1 MKISIII
8 PVYNAEETLERC
20 LNSVILQ
27 KDVSIEIICINDGSK
42 DNSLKILKEYEEKYD
57 NIVVINQDN
66 KGVSEARNAGLE
78 IAKGDYIMFV
88 DADDY
93 LLENSLSTIDL
104 SKELDLYKFGF
115 AFLDNKVYSET
126 KYEDKKICLN
136 DNNFGEVFANILNNV
151 DENMVW
157 GQLFKRELLN
167 NVRFDKKFFYGEDIL
182 FNSYVLAK
190 VKTIKYISSVIYY
203 YERRDNSVTKNFSY
217 ESIKNKILNLTYIFV
232 EMQENIS
239 KYTKQIQIKS
249 MIEIVPQIIIISHKN
264 FDFIYDNQFIEE
276 VFKNI
281 SMKDIPVVRYKMA
294 YYLLQKKEKLAFK
307 IYSRIFLILKKIK
320 NRT

>member
-1 MKISIII
+1 MRISIII

-27 KDVSIEIICINDGSK
+27 KDVSTEIICINDGSK
-42 DNSLKILKEYEEKYD
+42 DNSLKILKEYETKYD

-104 SKELDLYKFGF
+104 SENLDLYKFGF

-157 GQLFKRELLN
+157 GQLFKRELLD
-167 NVRFDKKFFYGEDIL
+167 NVRFNKKYFFGEDIL
-182 FNSYVLAK
+182 FNAYVLTN
-190 VKTIKYISSVIYY
+190 VKTIRYISSIIYY
-203 YERRDNSVTKNFSY
+203 YERRDNSVTKNLSY
-217 ESIKNKILNLTYIFV
+217 ESIKNKILNLTYMFS
-232 EMQENIS
+232 EMQEKIG
-239 KYTKQIQIKS
+239 KYEKQIQIKS
-249 MIEIVPQIIIISHKN
+249 MIEIVPQIIMIHNKN
-264 FDFIYDNQFIEE
+264 IDFIYDNKFMCEA
-276 VFKNI
+276 FKNV
-281 SMKDIPVVRYKMA
+281 SVKDIPVRRYRIPF
-294 YYLLQKKEKLAFK
+294 LLLKNKRKIIFK
-307 IYSRIFLILKKIK
+307 IYSKFYILAKKIK
-320 NRT
+320 NRS

>member
-20 LNSVILQ
+20 LNSVLSQ
-27 KDVSIEIICINDGSK
+27 KDVSTEIICINDGSK

-78 IAKGDYIMFV
+78 IAQGDYIMFV

-104 SKELDLYKFGF
+104 SEELDLYKFGF
-115 AFLDNKVYSET
+115 AFSNNNVYSET
-126 KYEDKKICLN
+126 KYEDRKICLN

-157 GQLFKRELLN
+157 GQLFKREILS
-167 NVRFDKKFFYGEDIL
+167 NVRFDKKYFFGEDIL
-182 FNSYVLAK
+182 FNAYALRNVN
-190 VKTIKYISSVIYY
+190 TIRYINSIIYY
-203 YERRDNSVTKNFSY
+203 YERRDNSVTKNYTY
-217 ESIKNKILNLTYIFV
+217 ESIKAKIVNLSDIFA
-232 EMQENIS
+232 EMADKFS

-249 MIEIVPQIIIISHKN
+249 MIEIVPQIIMISHKN
-264 FDFIYDNQFIEE
+264 LDFIYDHQFMCEALKN
-276 VFKNI
+276 VFA
-281 SMKDIPVVRYKMA
+281 KDIPIRRYRIPF
-294 YYLLQKKEKLAFK
+294 LLLKNKRKIIFK
-307 IYSRIFLILKKIK
+307 IYSKLYILAKKIK